1 MFAGI
6 AININHGRFPGS
18 TARELLFMFYYEPL
32 NLIDPVL

>member
-18 TARELLFMFYYEPL
+18 AGGLLFMFYYEPL